1 MEGQGSRTLLL
12 EALQALYHHPD
23 PQIRTAANRWLDEFQ
38 HTMEAWQAWL
48 QKPSPLPPHGIFHI
62 GFDVEVLRSI
72 RYFFRNITSTLA

>member
-48 QKPSPLPPHGIFHI
+48 PNPLLFLLMEFFIS
-62 GFDVEVLRSI
+62 VL
-72 RYFFRNITSTLA
+72 TLK